1 MSIFKLAQ
9 LPWRARIIA
18 VGLGAD
24 QRHHPVA
31 DEFIDNAA
39 GARDRLAGRFEVAV
53 QQENQIIR
61 QLLFGNPS
69 KRA

>member
-1 MSIFKLAQ
+1 MSIFKQVQ

-18 VGLGAD
+18 VGLAAE

-31 DEFIDNAA
+31 EFIDNAA